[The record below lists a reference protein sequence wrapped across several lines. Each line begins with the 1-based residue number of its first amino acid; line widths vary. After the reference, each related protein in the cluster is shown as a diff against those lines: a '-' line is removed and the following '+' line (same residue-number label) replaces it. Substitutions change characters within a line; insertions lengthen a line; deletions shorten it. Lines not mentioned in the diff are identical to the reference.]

1 MTEIQHIAQ
10 ELAEEFAPLVI
21 GQSGTTKTFT
31 AEQASALYHI
41 LVSFGYEDE
50 CTGLDT
56 KLPFELIDIKKE
68 VL

>member
-1 MTEIQHIAQ
+1 MTNLQHIAQ
-10 ELAEEFAPLVI
+10 DLAEEFAPFVI

-41 LVSFGYEDE
+41 LVDFGFKDE
-50 CTGLDT
+50 FTGLDT

-68 VL
+68 AV

>member
-1 MTEIQHIAQ
+1 MTNLQHIAQ

-41 LVSFGYEDE
+41 LVGFG
-50 CTGLDT
+50 LM
-56 KLPFELIDIKKE
+56 IKMMPKYFMLKALQ
-68 VL
+68 VLF